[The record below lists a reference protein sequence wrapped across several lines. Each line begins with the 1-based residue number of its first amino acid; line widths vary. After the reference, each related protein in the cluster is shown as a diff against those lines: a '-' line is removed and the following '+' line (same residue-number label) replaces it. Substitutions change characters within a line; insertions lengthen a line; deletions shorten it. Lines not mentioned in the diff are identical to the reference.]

1 MPGALCGQMI
11 ARVGGQEFRQWV
23 VLSLYLLLG
32 TSKIWCLQR
41 TSLNIQGRTEAAW
54 QEPSIED
61 SGQIDKKAMIPWSD
75 LMQTPSGSKCAGDTE
90 ES

>member
-1 MPGALCGQMI
+1 MQGGWI
-11 ARVGGQEFRQWV
+11 ANHVDAKPIT
-23 VLSLYLLLG
+23 SLKNSGKSLMG

-41 TSLNIQGRTEAAW
+41 KSLKTQGRIDAAW

-61 SGQIDKKAMIPWSD
+61 SVHIDKKAVILWSD
-75 LMQTPSGSKCAGDTE
+75 LMQTPSGSKCVGDTE